1 MKKFNEILKEVNKA
15 YQTIK
20 ENNKKIDEL
29 VETYSNI
36 MDLKKKITQKRSV
49 EKEICKLNEEIK
61 DLQITIKILN
71 SNAKIALFNEVM
83 PQVLEVLAKYKN
95 KPYGPKTE
103 QKIRDEIK
111 EKTNCSFYI
120 NTRYSS
126 QEYHIIPLEFSN
138 NNYNIECGSKC
149 IDGKQKKLLDENK
162 IQVLE
167 FSDITLYYTSKEYI
181 ENIPKRIK
189 ELKRLYMLAVEKQ
202 KELYNACSEF
212 NSLAVGNIKHIYS
225 DKHIYE
231 NIDM

>member
-1 MKKFNEILKEVNKA
+1 MKKFNEIQKDIEKT

-29 VETYSNI
+29 VSTYSNI
-36 MDLKKKITQKRSV
+36 MDFKEKITQKRKV
-49 EKEICKLNEEIK
+49 ENEMCKLNEEIK

-120 NTRYSS
+120 SDRYNS
-126 QEYHIIPLEFSN
+126 QEYHIIPLEYSGN
-138 NNYNIECGSKC
+138 TYNIECGAKY
-149 IDGKQKKLLDENK
+149 IDGKQKKLLEENK

-167 FSDITLYYTSKEYI
+167 LNDL
-181 ENIPKRIK
+181 
-189 ELKRLYMLAVEKQ
+189 MLAYK
-202 KELYNACSEF
+202 
-212 NSLAVGNIKHIYS
+212 
-225 DKHIYE
+225 
-231 NIDM
+231 